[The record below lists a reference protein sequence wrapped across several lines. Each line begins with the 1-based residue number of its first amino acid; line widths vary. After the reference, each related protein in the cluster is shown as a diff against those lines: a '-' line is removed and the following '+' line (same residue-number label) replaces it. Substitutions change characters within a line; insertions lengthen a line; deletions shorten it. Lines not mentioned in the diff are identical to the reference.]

1 MNTDTMERLCKIME
15 RQLEK
20 AVDALE
26 REGGK
31 LPADDAEYLDY
42 LTHTIKSIKT
52 TLAMEGYGA
61 SERRGRDRM
70 GRYTS
75 RDGMSY
81 GDSYEGGSYRSYEG
95 GRSMHGDEVR
105 ENLQRMMNET
115 GDERVKRAI
124 REALNNM

>member
-1 MNTDTMERLCKIME
+1 MNTETMERLCKIME

-20 AVDALE
+20 AVDTLE

-75 RDGMSY
+75 RDG
-81 GDSYEGGSYRSYEG
+81 SYEGSYDGSYRSYEG